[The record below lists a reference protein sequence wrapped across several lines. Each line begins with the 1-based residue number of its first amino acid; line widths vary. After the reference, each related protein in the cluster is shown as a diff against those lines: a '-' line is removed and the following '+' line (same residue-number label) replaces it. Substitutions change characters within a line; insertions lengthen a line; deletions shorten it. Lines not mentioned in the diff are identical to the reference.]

1 MKIPK
6 AVRRAL
12 ENVTDE
18 VFEGWLRKKL
28 EFIEGQNRRQFFAT
42 STYVGD
48 YTAIT
53 WITSGQRIF
62 VDTRDL
68 GIAQHLMFKGYWE
81 KTTNQA
87 LLDLLEDDS
96 VYVDVGAHYG
106 YHVLTA
112 AQRVKKGRVV
122 AVEPNPRLYG
132 LLEKSIRTN
141 QLRERATLHHCA
153 VSEAPAELSFVTPV
167 DDPALG
173 HIAGADE
180 PDDGAPRTTVRCR
193 ALDDIC
199 ADLDR
204 VDLIKIDVEGH
215 ESQALRSA
223 RATIERHR
231 PLVLMEYAPAH
242 IERQQP
248 VTEFHA
254 LLGELGFTHVYEIRG
269 GRLHEARFDRLAE
282 DRNLRNIV
290 LADRALT

>member
-87 LLDLLEDDS
+87 LLDLLAPDS

-112 AQRVKKGRVV
+112 ANRVEKGRVI
-122 AVEPNPRLYG
+122 AVEPNPRLFG
-132 LLEKSIRTN
+132 LLEKSVRTN
-141 QLRERATLHHCA
+141 QLRERVALHHCA
-153 VSEAPAELSFVTPV
+153 VSEVPSELTFVTPV

-173 HIAGADE
+173 HIAEPNE
-180 PDDGAPRTTVRCR
+180 PDDGAPRTRVSCR
-193 ALDDIC
+193 LLDDIC
-199 ADLDR
+199 GGLDR
-204 VDLIKIDVEGH
+204 VDVIKIDVEGH

-223 RATIERHR
+223 RATIERHQ

-248 VTEFHA
+248 VEEFHA
-254 LLGELGFTHVYEIRG
+254 LLSELGFDHVYEIRG
-269 GRLHEARFDRLAE
+269 GKLKEARFDHLAE
-282 DRNLRNIV
+282 NRELRNVV
-290 LADRALT
+290 LTHRRLT

>member
-87 LLDLLEDDS
+87 LLDLLE
-96 VYVDVGAHYG
+96 
-106 YHVLTA
+106 
-112 AQRVKKGRVV
+112 
-122 AVEPNPRLYG
+122 
-132 LLEKSIRTN
+132 
-141 QLRERATLHHCA
+141 
-153 VSEAPAELSFVTPV
+153 AEQ
-167 DDPALG
+167 
-173 HIAGADE
+173 E
-180 PDDGAPRTTVRCR
+180 
-193 ALDDIC
+193 
-199 ADLDR
+199 
-204 VDLIKIDVEGH
+204 
-215 ESQALRSA
+215 
-223 RATIERHR
+223 
-231 PLVLMEYAPAH
+231 LV
-242 IERQQP
+242 
-248 VTEFHA
+248 F
-254 LLGELGFTHVYEIRG
+254 G
-269 GRLHEARFDRLAE
+269 
-282 DRNLRNIV
+282 
-290 LADRALT
+290 